1 MPPRQSKAPPIYQRP
16 SSHQLLTGAN
26 KNPKTASVPSPE
38 TFPGPVVLP
47 GDYLD
52 DDPHYP
58 PQSFRSWKR
67 DKDRNEVTEARGV
80 IYVAPPPEVKEE
92 IGFVTGWTRPVGTG
106 GQAQYN
112 SKDATRANKGVTG
125 VRAQSKR
132 KRIDRPIATATPHPE
147 MNDVVDY
154 LAAFYH
160 PVPIKLLPASTLT
173 FSAWIEDSKAK
184 SRSKHTSQNPR
195 YIALNTPTES
205 IRIRTRLAPSS
216 STDSGPGPLFPDQ
229 LNLDDLL
236 DAALS
241 ILPSDAYA
249 ILCLVAHDIYESE
262 DDDFACGRAYG
273 ASRIAVVSMAR
284 YDPGLDGAQGLNEIR
299 PWPASHFGEHGTI
312 DAAPPPAT
320 KKRKSAT
327 TSQVAGTSTSMSQKD
342 LGQEPSQQALTPL
355 RAAFAHH
362 TPTPHPSSDYLFRIC
377 RTASHE
383 LGHCFGID
391 HCVYYACSMQ
401 GTTSLAED
409 MRQPPYLCP
418 VDLGKV
424 ITATSTGAQSV
435 ERTEAERIRERYGAM
450 IRVCQRFAGRFRQG
464 DEESRGPWKAF
475 GAWIEG
481 RVQELDNEDDD

>member
-1 MPPRQSKAPPIYQRP
+1 
-16 SSHQLLTGAN
+16 
-26 KNPKTASVPSPE
+26 ASVPSPE
-38 TFPGPVVLP
+38 TFPGPVVL
-47 GDYLD
+47 LD
-52 DDPHYP
+52 DDPRYP

-92 IGFVTGWTRPVGTG
+92 VGFVTGWTRPVGTG

-112 SKDATRANKGVTG
+112 T
-125 VRAQSKR
+125 
-132 KRIDRPIATATPHPE
+132 TPHPE

-216 STDSGPGPLFPDQ
+216 STDSGPGPLFPDP

-262 DDDFACGRAYG
+262 DDDIACGRAYG

-327 TSQVAGTSTSMSQKD
+327 TSQ
-342 LGQEPSQQALTPL
+342 PSQQALTPL

-362 TPTPHPSSDYLFRIC
+362 TPTPHPSSVYLFRIC

-383 LGHCFGID
+383 LGHCFGMD

-424 ITATSTGAQSV
+424 ITATSAGAQSV
-435 ERTEAERIRERYGAM
+435 ERIEAERIRERYGAM